1 MKIIIIGNGKVG
13 YTLAEQLSLANHD
26 LIVVDQHGTALQRA
40 DSNLD
45 VMCVAGNGASIRT
58 LMEAGAGQAD
68 LVIAVT
74 NYDEVNIVC
83 CLLAKKLGAGHT
95 IARIR
100 DPEYSAD
107 APLLQREI
115 GLYMIINPEQAA
127 AMEISRIFRYPSA
140 TGVDTFA
147 RGEV

>member
-100 DPEYSAD
+100 AQLLESDVKSAVE
-107 APLLQREI
+107 ALRQS
-115 GLYMIINPEQAA
+115 GLSKSEALALVERFWDQPSGKEQ
-127 AMEISRIFRYPSA
+127 
-140 TGVDTFA
+140 V
-147 RGEV
+147 